1 VTVDIPTPFELP
13 TATVL
18 PEWIDHNGHMNM
30 AYYLLAF
37 DLASDVL
44 ADELGLDSAYKKRT
58 NTATFAAETH
68 INYKRELLEGDPLR
82 FTGRVIACDAKRM
95 HYWLEMFHGTQG
107 YLAATTEFLILHVDM
122 KVRRVTAMEPEQL
135 ARIEAVRDAHAA
147 LPRPADIGHVMGVP
161 GQSG

>member
-1 VTVDIPTPFELP
+1 MTVDIPTPFELP